1 MKRKGFTL
9 IELLVVIA
17 IIAILAA
24 MLLPVLARAREAGR
38 RGVCISNLKQI
49 GTALHMYAN
58 DFEEKYPVD
67 TATVADRRTVQMLS
81 CLIPHYAEDFRAF
94 KCPSDLN
101 YEKSGSTAANV
112 LGSPY
117 DQLDDRCSY
126 AYAFGCYEQTD
137 DETVLLADRS
147 WESTA
152 LTTNSAWTWLG
163 QAYVNTGTFKGV
175 NHTHEGVNV
184 LKKGGHAKWVPA
196 GKIRDEI
203 VNIGYDSDGDG
214 QIEVVGQLYNP

>member
-1 MKRKGFTL
+1 MKRRGFTL

-58 DFEEKYPVD
+58 DFEEKYPYD
-67 TATVADRRTVQMLS
+67 TATAADRRTVQMLS
-81 CLIPHYAEDFRAF
+81 CLIPHYCEDFRAF

-101 YEKSGSTAANV
+101 YEKSGSTAASV
-112 LGSPY
+112 YGSPY
-117 DQLDDRCSY
+117 NQLDDRCSY
-126 AYAFGCYEQTD
+126 AYAYGCYEQTD

-147 WESTA
+147 WNA
-152 LTTNSAWTWLG
+152 
-163 QAYVNTGTFKGV
+163 QAGDRWVWQGTSYINTGTFKGV

-196 GKIRDEI
+196 GKIQDE
-203 VNIGYDSDGDG
+203 VPNVGYDSDDV
-214 QIEVVGQLYNP
+214 IDTIGQLYNP